1 VWRALIEVAR
11 RQSEHQLEANPA
23 DRFLL
28 LLRSAI
34 ATGRAHVAARD
45 GGMPENPGA
54 WGWRADERAGKRR
67 RLQWLSQGVRVGSLD
82 RDDLYLD
89 IDSTYRAAQ
98 AMATDGGGIAVGIQ
112 TLAKKLNQTGR
123 LKSVDQRR
131 GKLRVRR
138 IISGARREVL
148 HLPADLLQHSLAE
161 KNQPDR
167 PIGQRKQ

>member
-1 VWRALIEVAR
+1 VWSALVEVAH
-11 RQSEHQLEANPA
+11 RQAEHHREANPA
-23 DRFLL
+23 DRFLK

-45 GGMPENPGA
+45 GGMPDNPGA
-54 WGWRADERAGKRR
+54 WGWRAGEPGRKHRMAG
-67 RLQWLSQGVRVGSLD
+67 WSPQGARVGWLD